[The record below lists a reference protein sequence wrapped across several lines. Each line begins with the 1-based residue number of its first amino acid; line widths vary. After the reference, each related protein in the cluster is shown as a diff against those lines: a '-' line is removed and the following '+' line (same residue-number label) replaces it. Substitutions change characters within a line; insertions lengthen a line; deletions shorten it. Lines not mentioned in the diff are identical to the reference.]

1 MGPISQAICRQQTHH
16 LMPPQLPIPPRV
28 HHSTRAPTAQRTARE
43 ICTDSHSYLQGLFA
57 LSGANSRD
65 RIGFHHA
72 YLTERPGAIPATFP
86 NDRLYRYTSVDPYI
100 SSPDL
105 RRTVVR
111 TTDHGIAVKIT
122 ISPIGYPSAERQPPV
137 AVARFGRQGTDP
149 GTLLGKPDQ
158 RREFTDNQHCSSLYG
173 LRKSGD

>member
-1 MGPISQAICRQQTHH
+1 M
-16 LMPPQLPIPPRV
+16 
-28 HHSTRAPTAQRTARE
+28 
-43 ICTDSHSYLQGLFA
+43 
-57 LSGANSRD
+57 SGANSRD

-105 RRTVVR
+105 RRAVVR
-111 TTDHGIAVKIT
+111 TTDHGIAVEIT
-122 ISPIGYPSAERQPPV
+122 ISPIGYPSAER
-137 AVARFGRQGTDP
+137 
-149 GTLLGKPDQ
+149 Q